1 MSAYTDKHGVFRI
14 NHKQHEGKRLTQF
27 GRALAELGV
36 ELIYASSPQA
46 KGRVERVNK
55 TLQDR
60 LIKWL
65 RLKGISSIEEANN
78 VLGDYIIEHNAKFAK
93 PAKEKA
99 NAHIAIKDEPQKVK
113 HILSVK
119 TEKKLSKSL
128 SFQHNKKIYQI
139 KGNIKYRLQG
149 KKVSLVECYD
159 GDTAIYHNEQLLTF
173 ECIDVQNKAYDVH
186 DDKTINLAVYKLKI
200 KIIT

>member
-1 MSAYTDKHGVFRI
+1 MTACADKHGVFRI

-65 RLKGISSIEEANN
+65 RLKGISSIEEAN
-78 VLGDYIIEHNAKFAK
+78 
-93 PAKEKA
+93 
-99 NAHIAIKDEPQKVK
+99 AHIAIKDEPQKIK

-186 DDKTINLAVYKLKI
+186 DDKTINHAVYKLKI